1 MDPSRN
7 LQNMKDLDNSW
18 NAQDLKTFRRYH
30 AKNCVVRWPNQP
42 PTQGIDA
49 HEQEAIAFFKTFPD
63 QHLVNNPYKIML
75 GQGEWTCT
83 VADFSGTMTG
93 PMSMPDGSV
102 IPATN
107 KSFKVDFCTV
117 ARWNENGEIIE
128 ENLFY
133 DLMGMLKQIG
143 VMPGEEREKAA

>member
-1 MDPSRN
+1 MDASKN
-7 LQNMKDLDNSW
+7 LQNMKKLDDSW
-18 NAQDLKTFRRYH
+18 NAQDLETFRRYH
-30 AKNCVVRWPNQP
+30 TTDCVVRWPNQP
-42 PTQGIDA
+42 PTRGIDA

-75 GQGEWTCT
+75 AQGEWTCT
-83 VADFSGTMTG
+83 VADYTGTMKG
-93 PMSMPDGSV
+93 PMTTADGGV

-107 KSFKVDFCTV
+107 KIFRIDFCTV
-117 ARWNENGEIIE
+117 ARWNEQGQIVE

-143 VMPGEEREKAA
+143 AMPSEAKQKVA